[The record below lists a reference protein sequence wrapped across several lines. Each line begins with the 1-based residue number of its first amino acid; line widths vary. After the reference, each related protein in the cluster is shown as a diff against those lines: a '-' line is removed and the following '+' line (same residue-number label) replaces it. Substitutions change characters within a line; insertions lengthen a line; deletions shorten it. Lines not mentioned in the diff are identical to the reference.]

1 MNNKKLK
8 LVVVLFFVG
17 LAGII
22 YSVYNTSGYTSEKD
36 DTNNIFDNALVGNA
50 HVQIQTEDS
59 KDGKVD
65 KDDVM
70 ESPPANENY
79 AEVYVCG
86 CVNKPG
92 VYKLK
97 SGSRLYEYLELAGG
111 YTKEADRDY
120 ENLARVM
127 WDGEKVYFPSN
138 EETKDNMWVSD
149 DTSNDNK
156 PNENVSDS
164 NKKVNIN
171 TADIGELTSLTGI
184 GESRAKSI
192 IAYRQENGPFECIE
206 DIMLVSGIKESL
218 FGKIK
223 EQITV

>member
-1 MNNKKLK
+1 MYNKKIK
-8 LVVVLFFVG
+8 LLMVLFFVG

-22 YSVYNTSGYTSEKD
+22 YTAYNTSGYTSEKD
-36 DTNNIFDNALVGNA
+36 SKNNIFNNAIIGN
-50 HVQIQTEDS
+50 TDS
-59 KDGKVD
+59 PANTDSEKIDDAKKDD
-65 KDDVM
+65 KDTQNA
-70 ESPPANENY
+70 SQTY
-79 AEVYVCG
+79 AEIYICG

-111 YTKEADRDY
+111 YTKEADKDY

-127 WDGEKVYFPSN
+127 IDGEKVYFPSN
-138 EETKDNMWVSD
+138 EETKDEMWTSD
-149 DTSNDNK
+149 DKSNNDKPSDNIS
-156 PNENVSDS
+156 NSD
-164 NKKVNIN
+164 KKVNIN
-171 TADIGELTSLTGI
+171 TADIQQLTSLSGI

>member
-1 MNNKKLK
+1 MNNKKFK

-17 LAGII
+17 LAGMV
-22 YSVYNTSGYTSEKD
+22 YSVYNTSGYTSTKD
-36 DTNNIFDNALVGNA
+36 DTDNIFDNALTGNA
-50 HVQIQTEDS
+50 HAQIQTEES
-59 KDGKVD
+59 KVD
-65 KDDVM
+65 EVDVNQKQSAD
-70 ESPPANENY
+70 ETY
-79 AEVYVCG
+79 IEVYVCG

-92 VYKLK
+92 VYKLR

-111 YTKEADRDY
+111 YTKEADIDY

-127 WDGEKVYFPSN
+127 TDGEKVYFPSN
-138 EETKDNMWVSD
+138 EETLD
-149 DTSNDNK
+149 DKLISGDISSDNK
-156 PNENVSDS
+156 TSDNISDS

-184 GESRAKSI
+184 GESRARSI
-192 IAYRQENGPFECIE
+192 IVYRQENGPFKCIE